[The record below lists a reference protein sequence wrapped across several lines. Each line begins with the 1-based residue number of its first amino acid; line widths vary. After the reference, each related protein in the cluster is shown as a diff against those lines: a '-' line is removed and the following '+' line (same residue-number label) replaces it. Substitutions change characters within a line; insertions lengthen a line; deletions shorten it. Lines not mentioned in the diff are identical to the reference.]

1 MASSD
6 KNTTAFGKAFSFHL
20 VDYFGDSTTFQVDAS
35 ASVVATVWP
44 ASGPA
49 ATVAAGSAGLR
60 TVTLAAGGQNV
71 GGKVIVV
78 ATHGNGINPAG
89 YIGNH
94 A

>member
-44 ASGPA
+44 SGGPA
-49 ATVAAGSAGLR
+49 ATIAAASAGLR
-60 TVTLAAGGQNV
+60 TVTLAAGGAQIA
-71 GGKVIVV
+71 GKVIVV
-78 ATHGNGINPAG
+78 ATHGKGQVNPAG
-89 YIGNH
+89 SVG